1 MYHYFVTLKE
11 KNTTNYTFRL
21 TLNVSKIFI
30 SFRVKIGEKCILES
44 VKYGCI
50 TYLVF
55 RHTMALLESN
65 CTAACGV

>member
-1 MYHYFVTLKE
+1 MP
-11 KNTTNYTFRL
+11 
-21 TLNVSKIFI
+21 LNVSKIFI
-30 SFRVKIGEKCILES
+30 SFRDVKIGEKCVLES